1 MRHLMQ
7 VIQIVKDAHT
17 ALAALAEVYGP
28 DSNITI
34 GMSGWMLGGPLE
46 NTRQRQWSHKERQ

>member
-1 MRHLMQ
+1 MQ